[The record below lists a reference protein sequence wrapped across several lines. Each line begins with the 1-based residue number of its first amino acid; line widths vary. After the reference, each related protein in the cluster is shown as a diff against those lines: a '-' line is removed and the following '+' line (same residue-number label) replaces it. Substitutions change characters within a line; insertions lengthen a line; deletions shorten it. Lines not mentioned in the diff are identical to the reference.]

1 MAPGGCGVHLA
12 SLKSPAALNT
22 APAALN
28 TPPAALNTPRAAL
41 NVLLPAV
48 VNTRA

>member
-48 VNTRA
+48 VNARA